1 MIEKTSLRQGIIA
14 LSAVALLG
22 LFALLTAH
30 HIKSYDRVVNVRGL
44 CEREIMADRAIYP
57 IVYKETGANLAELSA
72 SVNSKNRIICDFL
85 KQYGI
90 EDSEI
95 SISAPSIV
103 DNLSYNNGYVDPSR
117 RYVITS
123 VVNIYTSKIDNVLR
137 IQSDQVKLLDEGIA
151 VGSGNEWENPVTFQF
166 AGLNDVKPE
175 MIEEANV
182 NARKAAE
189 QFANDSHS
197 RLGRIKEATQGLFS
211 IENRDSNTPY
221 IKKVR
226 VVTSVSYYLK

>member
-1 MIEKTSLRQGIIA
+1 MDNNQKNYVLAVLLIGI
-14 LSAVALLG
+14 
-22 LFALLTAH
+22 FALLTAH
-30 HIKSYDRVVNVRGL
+30 HLKSYERVVNVRGL

-57 IVYKETGANLAELSA
+57 IVYKETGADLATLSA
-72 SVNSKNRIICDFL
+72 EVSRKNQIIKDFI

-95 SISAPSIV
+95 TISAPVIT
-103 DNLSYNNGYVDPSR
+103 DNMSYNNGYVEPSR

-123 VVNIYTSKIDNVLR
+123 VVNVYTNKVENVLK
-137 IQSDQVKLLDEGIA
+137 IQTDQVKLLNEGIA
-151 VGSGNEWENPVTFQF
+151 VGSGNEWENPTVFQF
-166 AGLNDVKPE
+166 AGLNEVKPE
-175 MIEEANV
+175 MIQEANE
-182 NARKAAE
+182 NAKKAAD
-189 QFANDSHS
+189 QFAKDSHS